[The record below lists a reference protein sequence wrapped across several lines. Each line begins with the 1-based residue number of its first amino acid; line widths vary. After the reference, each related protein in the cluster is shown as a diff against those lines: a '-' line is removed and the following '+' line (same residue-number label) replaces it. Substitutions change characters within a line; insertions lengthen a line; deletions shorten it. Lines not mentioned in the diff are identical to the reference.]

1 VRVLI
6 LSTATGQGHN
16 SAGFAVQEYLL
27 AQRVD
32 AIFVDV
38 LNTGNQKS
46 KCIAGLYNG
55 MVTRAP
61 WMFGWL
67 YAKAEQIRDPQKHS
81 IIYLLN
87 TLYARSLYDKIMELQ
102 PDIIVCPHLFSA
114 QALTNLILKFGLDIP
129 TLGIITDYTCSPFWE
144 ETRLTHNIVAHP
156 VVLEESV
163 LHGMEREKLSCPG
176 MPVSARFNRK
186 QDKAAARAVFGIEKA
201 PVFAIMGGSMG
212 YGKIPDL
219 AKALLQ
225 RAPDAQIVAVCGHNR
240 RVLEKTRKIPGV
252 IALGF
257 IDNVDILVD
266 AADVLLTKPGGL
278 SCSEAIAK
286 RVPLVITLP
295 IPGGEE
301 HNARVISSMGM
312 GIAALTMD
320 EAADAA
326 CALIADPAAQEAMTA
341 AQATL
346 CCASA
351 AEVIGQQVMRMAA
364 RRGGEY
370 EVELEETALA

>member
-1 VRVLI
+1 MRVLI
-6 LSTATGQGHN
+6 LSTGTGQGHN

-27 AQRVD
+27 AQGVD

-38 LNTGNQKS
+38 LNTGNQKA
-46 KCIAGLYNG
+46 KFIAGLYNG

-61 WMFGWL
+61 WIFGAL
-67 YAKAEQIRDPQKHS
+67 YATAERIRDPYKHS
-81 IIYLLN
+81 IIYWLN
-87 TLYARSLYDKIMELQ
+87 TLYARSLYERIMELQ

-114 QALTNLILKFGLDIP
+114 QAITNLILKFGLDIP

-156 VVLEESV
+156 IVLEESV
-163 LHGMEREKLSCPG
+163 AHGMPRERLSCPG
-176 MPVSARFNRK
+176 MPVSARFTRK
-186 QDKAAARAVFGIEKA
+186 QDKAAARAVFGIEKET
-201 PVFAIMGGSMG
+201 VFAIMGGSMG

-219 AKALLQ
+219 AKALLR
-225 RAPDAQIVAVCGHNR
+225 RAPDAQVVAVCGNNE
-240 RVLEKTRKIPGV
+240 RVLEKTKKIPGV

-266 AADVLLTKPGGL
+266 AADLLLTKPGGL

-301 HNARVISSMGM
+301 HNARVISSLGM
-312 GIAALTMD
+312 GVAARTVE

-326 CALIADPAAQEAMTA
+326 CALLADPAAQETMIAAQGSLYCATA
-341 AQATL
+341 AA
-346 CCASA
+346 
-351 AEVIGQQVMRMAA
+351 VIGRQVMRMAL
-364 RRGGEY
+364 RRGTEY
-370 EVELEETALA
+370 ELELEETALA